1 MEFATRGNNMTK
13 GQAIQT
19 FWEGFSIPAYDETTV
34 PDNTPF
40 PYITYQ
46 VHTDSLGGLCMTNV
60 SLWYRSYSWK
70 EISEKTEEISQAI
83 ARMNPPSIKIDG
95 GRLYISKGVPFAQR
109 MSDDS
114 DDAIRRMLLN
124 INYEFLTEY

>member
-1 MEFATRGNNMTK
+1 MEFATGAVMTK
-13 GQAIQT
+13 GQAIQS
-19 FWEGFSIPAYDETTV
+19 FWERFDIPAYDETTV
-34 PDNTPF
+34 PDNAQF

-46 VHTDSLGGLCMTNV
+46 VQTDSLDSVCMTNA

-83 ARMNPPSIKIDG
+83 ARMNAPSIKIDG
-95 GRLYISKGVPFAQR
+95 GRLYISKGVSFAQR

-114 DDAIRRMLLN
+114 DDAVRRILLN

>member
-1 MEFATRGNNMTK
+1 MTK
-13 GQAIQT
+13 GQAIQS
-19 FWEGFSIPAYDETTV
+19 FWERFDIPAYDETTV
-34 PDNTPF
+34 PDNALF

-46 VHTDSLGGLCMTNV
+46 VQTDSLDAVCMTNV

-83 ARMNPPSIKIDG
+83 ARMNPASIKIDG

-109 MSDDS
+109 MGDDS

>member
-1 MEFATRGNNMTK
+1 MEFATGAVMTK
-13 GQAIQT
+13 GQAIQS
-19 FWEGFSIPAYDETTV
+19 FWERFDIPAYDETTV
-34 PDNTPF
+34 PDNAQF

-46 VHTDSLGGLCMTNV
+46 VQTDSLDSVCMTNA

-114 DDAIRRMLLN
+114 DDAIRRILLN

>member
-1 MEFATRGNNMTK
+1 MTK
-13 GQAIQT
+13 GQAIQS
-19 FWEGFSIPAYDETTV
+19 FWERFDIPAYDETTV
-34 PDNTPF
+34 PDNAQF

-46 VHTDSLGGLCMTNV
+46 VQTDSLDSVCMTNA

-124 INYEFLTEY
+124 INYEFLTEH